1 MSNLD
6 LKEER
11 TDSLSPIHQVASKL
25 KARPPTSQKRL
36 NFMASSTNTTSPS
49 KKSKLDLK
57 VDSESCLRREVL
69 VKQAMALPDI
79 KVNGMGVDLECSLSL
94 GRQAESEELI
104 AVSDDSEI
112 LVVPDSSV
120 ELEELLKDSPMP
132 VKSEDGPSSNTM
144 ASLDVKSCKPK
155 RKKNE
160 EVQVMWREVK
170 RPKRKTK
177 LFSFQEVFEGA
188 VEMRTMGEV
197 ESRKV
202 PKVLGGRRGLTVVPG
217 LDYGLGEGEGMVLTE
232 EEEKEVI
239 HIM

>member
-1 MSNLD
+1 MSDLD
-6 LKEER
+6 LKKER
-11 TDSLSPIHQVASKL
+11 IGPLSPIHQVASRL

-49 KKSKLDLK
+49 KRSKLDLK

-69 VKQAMALPDI
+69 VKQAMALPEI
-79 KVNGMGVDLECSLSL
+79 KIDGVGDDLECSLSL
-94 GRQAESEELI
+94 GRQAESEEII
-104 AVSDDSEI
+104 AVRDEI

-132 VKSEDGPSSNTM
+132 LKSEDGPSSNTM
-144 ASLDVKSCKPK
+144 ASLDVKSCNPK

-160 EVQVMWREVK
+160 EVQVLWREVK

-188 VEMRTMGEV
+188 VEMKTMDEV

-232 EEEKEVI
+232 EEEREVI
-239 HIM
+239 LIM